1 MSFFNQ
7 FPTRSY
13 RIKGTSVL
21 TNITDIY
28 RYVDVNDLQIDKNV
42 SYLWHNIS
50 EGDRP
55 DIISRKLYGDPRYYW
70 TFFIINDHLKDGV
83 LDAWP
88 KSSEELERYLEDQY
102 DKYAVIEMIPSTTI
116 PYTTL
121 NSTVNGIDIS
131 YENLRIVT
139 TTAENSTKWKIAE
152 YDSDRFQIWIIKNT
166 KEASS
171 DFNAFKSIL
180 DSGFKIQLVNDE
192 TPGTVKYAEVKE
204 KNKVWSSIAT
214 NEIIKDVT
222 FRISSKNTWYIGR
235 EAPYNSTDNISWA
248 IHEIKLNDSKRNI
261 RVLPLNSIRDF
272 SESYREILN
281 NE

>member
-7 FPTRSY
+7 FPIRSY

-102 DKYAVIEMIPSTTI
+102 DKYAVIEMIPSTT
-116 PYTTL
+116 L
-121 NSTVNGIDIS
+121 NSTVNGIDMS

-139 TTAENSTKWKIAE
+139 TTTAATGKSFKWKIAE

-166 KEASS
+166 KEAS
-171 DFNAFKSIL
+171 DFNTFKSIL
-180 DSGFKIQLVNDE
+180 DNGFKMQLVNDE
-192 TPGTVKYAEVKE
+192 TPGTVKYAEVVE
-204 KNKVWSSIAT
+204 NNKAWLSIAT
-214 NEIIKDVT
+214 NKIIEDAI

-248 IHEIKLNDSKRNI
+248 IHEIKLNDAKRNI